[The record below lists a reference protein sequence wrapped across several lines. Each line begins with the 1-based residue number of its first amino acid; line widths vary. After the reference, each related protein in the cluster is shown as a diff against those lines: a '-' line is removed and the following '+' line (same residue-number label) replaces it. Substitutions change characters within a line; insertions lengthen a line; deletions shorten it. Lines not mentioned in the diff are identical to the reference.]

1 MLAPTF
7 EEVILGHVEIRELFK
22 VSGVGTIGGCY
33 VLDGKIARN
42 CEVRVVRDDIV
53 VYTGHLASLQRMKDS
68 VKEVNAGY
76 ECGLSIEKYNDI
88 KIGDIIEAYEM
99 QEVQR

>member
-1 MLAPTF
+1 
-7 EEVILGHVEIRELFK
+7 
-22 VSGVGTIGGCY
+22 
-33 VLDGKIARN
+33 
-42 CEVRVVRDDIV
+42 
-53 VYTGHLASLQRMKDS
+53 MKDA
-68 VKEVNAGY
+68 VKEVKEGY